1 MSRTFIRLLL
11 AVAALAAHSAIVR
24 ADDGPPAEFLPAPT
38 HEKSSVEGDVHD
50 AFDRKVETLEEK
62 RTIGQTISDDDVPLV
77 SDGWATASVSDRD
90 GPVCGDMCRNPIGK
104 RKITAD
110 VELMAQRTHFSEIP
124 LGKLAEKYELSEKF
138 ILGVENPYGIGG
150 RIRYWTY
157 DRTTPNMQ
165 GGSDLR
171 VDFDVIDF
179 EGTTRFGNEYFDLT
193 LSGGVRWA
201 DIKIDI
207 DQGRTRND
215 MPGASFGLDLRG
227 LICHD
232 CEKVLDWRSISGARW
247 SIFGGDWECSHGIIP
262 PTRDDNLTVMEIYG
276 GVECTCCCH
285 GHEFYARVVME
296 AQNWRSDA
304 LGEAIGID
312 SMSFIGPGVNLGINY

>member
-1 MSRTFIRLLL
+1 MSRISIHILL
-11 AVAALAAHSAIVR
+11 AMVALAALPAVVR
-24 ADDGPPAEFLPAPT
+24 ADDATQLELIPSPT
-38 HEKSSVEGDVHD
+38 HEKSRVED
-50 AFDRKVETLEEK
+50 E
-62 RTIGQTISDDDVPLV
+62 RTSGQTIPDNDVPMV
-77 SDGWATASVSDRD
+77 SDGWAADSASDCAA
-90 GPVCGDMCRNPIGK
+90 PACGDLCRNPVGK

-110 VELMAQRTHFSEIP
+110 VELLAQRTHFSEIP
-124 LGKLAEKYELSEKF
+124 LGKLAEKYELAEK
-138 ILGVENPYGIGG
+138 ITLGVENPYGNGG

-179 EGTTRFGNEYFDLT
+179 EGTTRFGNEYFDVT
-193 LSGGVRWA
+193 LSGGARWA

-207 DQGRTRND
+207 DQGRARND

-232 CEKVLDWRSISGARW
+232 CERQFDWRSVSGARF
-247 SIFGGDWECSHGIIP
+247 SVFGGDWEGSHGLIP
-262 PTRDDNLTVMEIYG
+262 RTRDDNLTVMEIYG
-276 GVECTCCCH
+276 GVECTFFCY
-285 GHEFYARVVME
+285 GREFYARIVME

-312 SMSFIGPGVNLGINY
+312 SIGFIGPGINLGIYY